1 MIMSKK
7 NLKEIV
13 YDSVLN
19 SIYSSEYRANEIIT
33 ETSLIQKY
41 GYSKSPVREALTALC
56 HEGVLKNIPR
66 CGYQVIA
73 LTSEDVEKM
82 LEYRMVLE
90 TGMLR
95 LSFDSI
101 TEKQLAHLDELS
113 ALCSKNTE
121 DVMEHWIYN
130 MDFHIALLSLGG
142 NDYACNQLRSCMNML
157 WRAYAQLHWNNW
169 NHYNLPADMRY
180 HNLILEAVRKK
191 NIEEA
196 VHYLKEDLNDFGT
209 SSPVKKS

>member
-1 MIMSKK
+1 MSKK

-41 GYSKSPVREALTALC
+41 GYSKSPIREALTALC

-73 LTSEDVEKM
+73 LTSEDIQKM

-95 LSFDSI
+95 LCFDTI
-101 TEKQLAHLDELS
+101 TEKQLLHLDELS
-113 ALCSKNTE
+113 SLCSKNTE

-130 MDFHIALLSLGG
+130 MDFHFALLSLGG
-142 NDYACNQLRSCMNML
+142 NDYACAQLKSCMNML
-157 WRAYAQLHWNNW
+157 WRAYAQLHWNKW
-169 NHYNLPADMRY
+169 SHYNIPADMKY
-180 HNLILEAVRKK
+180 HDLILDAIRQKRLEDA
-191 NIEEA
+191 I
-196 VHYLKEDLNDFGT
+196 HYLKEDLNDFGT
-209 SSPVKKS
+209 SSS

>member
-1 MIMSKK
+1 MSKK

-41 GYSKSPVREALTALC
+41 GYSKSPIREALTALC

-73 LTSEDVEKM
+73 LTSEDVQKM

-90 TGMLR
+90 CCASAST
-95 LSFDSI
+95 LSLKNSFCILMSS
-101 TEKQLAHLDELS
+101 LLS
-113 ALCSKNTE
+113 AVKILRMSWSIGFII
-121 DVMEHWIYN
+121 WI
-130 MDFHIALLSLGG
+130 FTLHCFLS
-142 NDYACNQLRSCMNML
+142 AATTM
-157 WRAYAQLHWNNW
+157 
-169 NHYNLPADMRY
+169 
-180 HNLILEAVRKK
+180 
-191 NIEEA
+191 
-196 VHYLKEDLNDFGT
+196 
-209 SSPVKKS
+209 PVLS